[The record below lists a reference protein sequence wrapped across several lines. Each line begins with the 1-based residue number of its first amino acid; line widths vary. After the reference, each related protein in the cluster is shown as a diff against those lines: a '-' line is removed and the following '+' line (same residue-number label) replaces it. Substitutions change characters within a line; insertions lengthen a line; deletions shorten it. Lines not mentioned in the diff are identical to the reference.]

1 MFPHGCALLNR
12 IETIPVTV
20 SQLLAV
26 QETQES
32 VQVGPPV
39 VQQPLQVDESRD
51 TIAPRP
57 LHTAVSEI
65 SVLQDTPEATKSE
78 EPVVTQPL
86 GATFLG
92 PRAVEQPL
100 EVVIPEDPAVQQAQE
115 GERSRP
121 FVVLPNVE
129 VAQSNSLV
137 HLQSRKFYRSI
148 TTTTPILKVYAFPL
162 REQDF
167 HPNWI
172 RLVTRSGDVDTA
184 AAFLLGFIKL
194 FCRDDYYK
202 VLQGSAEDGL
212 WLEALKIDSLNLSN
226 VMSGSEPVATMD
238 DVFVLIGVMLCNVNS
253 KEGTSYDWFRNRV
266 DDLVPLFPLVSEPPP
281 VPLYSGPLAEALS
294 TLRKLWPC
302 TIAQIVRTI
311 VEGSFKGPMRRLQG
325 YVCAQWRTAKKRRAE
340 PELLESVPSELP
352 MPQEAEET
360 TPPWNPLS
368 SAQQESPMPN
378 TPVAKKPR
386 QEPDSTLQ

>member
-1 MFPHGCALLNR
+1 MK
-12 IETIPVTV
+12 
-20 SQLLAV
+20 
-26 QETQES
+26 
-32 VQVGPPV
+32 PPPPPCFRCRPPRRCSIDIGSDMDLVKDV
-39 VQQPLQVDESRD
+39 V
-51 TIAPRP
+51 
-57 LHTAVSEI
+57 
-65 SVLQDTPEATKSE
+65 VLQDAPEATKSE

-184 AAFLLGFIKL
+184 AAFLFGFIKL

-238 DVFVLIGVMLCNVNS
+238 DVFLLIGVMLCNVNS
-253 KEGTSYDWFRNRV
+253 KE
-266 DDLVPLFPLVSEPPP
+266 
-281 VPLYSGPLAEALS
+281 
-294 TLRKLWPC
+294 
-302 TIAQIVRTI
+302 AQIVRTV

-325 YVCAQWRTAKKRRAE
+325 YVCAQWRTSKKRRAE
-340 PELLESVPSELP
+340 PELLESVPI
-352 MPQEAEET
+352 
-360 TPPWNPLS
+360 
-368 SAQQESPMPN
+368 
-378 TPVAKKPR
+378 
-386 QEPDSTLQ
+386 